1 MQTRNCAQLLNK
13 IKTYIILHFSAFE
26 YDWNYNHATWL
37 RIAQWSMA
45 TNCNKFISSIYID
58 RAPYI
63 LSNTYGWIDSMDLLH
78 DYLSRS
84 DQERDHVTRCNMRR
98 WSEAASIYLLTWKQG
113 RNGLKSAIGAMYF
126 TGNGSRRRFLGVN
139 PSRNGPE
146 MGLGGASEEPNG
158 AVRRAVDAKRGG
170 DAPRGNRWE
179 YLLLRPHQ

>member
-1 MQTRNCAQLLNK
+1 M
-13 IKTYIILHFSAFE
+13 LHFSTFE
-26 YDWNYNHATWL
+26 SDQKHNHATGL

-45 TNCNKFISSIYID
+45 INCNKFISSIYID
-58 RAPYI
+58 RAAYMV
-63 LSNTYGWIDSMDLLH
+63 SNTRVEIDSIWLLH

-84 DQERDHVTRCNMRR
+84 DQEWDHTTRCDIRR
-98 WSEAASIYLLTWKQG
+98 CSEVVSIYGPTRQQG
-113 RNGLKSAIGAMYF
+113 RNGLKSAIWAMYF

-139 PSRNGPE
+139 PRRNGPE

-158 AVRRAVDAKRGG
+158 AERRALGAKRGG

>member
-1 MQTRNCAQLLNK
+1 MQLLNK
-13 IKTYIILHFSAFE
+13 IKTCIMLHFSAFE
-26 YDWNYNHATWL
+26 SDQKHNYATEL

-45 TNCNKFISSIYID
+45 INCNKFTPSIYID

-63 LSNTYGWIDSMDLLH
+63 LSNMRAEIDRMEMLH
-78 DYLSRS
+78 DYLSRRY
-84 DQERDHVTRCNMRR
+84 QESNHATNCNIRR
-98 WSEAASIYLLTWKQG
+98 WSEAASIYLLTRQQG
-113 RNGLKSAIGAMYF
+113 RNGLKSAIWAMYF

-146 MGLGGASEEPNG
+146 MGIGGASEKQNG
-158 AVRRAVDAKRGG
+158 AERRAVGAKRGD